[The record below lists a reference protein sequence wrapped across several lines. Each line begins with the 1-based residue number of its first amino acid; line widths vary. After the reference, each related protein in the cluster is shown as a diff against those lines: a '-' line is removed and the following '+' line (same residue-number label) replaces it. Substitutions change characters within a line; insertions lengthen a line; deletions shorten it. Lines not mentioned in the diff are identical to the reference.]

1 MSNIKL
7 NPHKSKQ
14 ILKKK
19 KNKTLKNFVYHTTGS
34 DFYTNSLLWKL
45 VI

>member
-19 KNKTLKNFVYHTTGS
+19 KKTLKNFVYHTTGS